1 MFICL
6 LVIFLKIILIKK
18 FNNSWVI
25 LKNTVLKLKFI
36 RLSGNYIVD
45 CIICIENL
53 ILLILC
59 SNLFCESILRLEYYL
74 ISELYML
81 LFYL

>member
-25 LKNTVLKLKFI
+25 LKNMVLKLKLI

-53 ILLILC
+53 IFLILC
-59 SNLFCESILRLEYYL
+59 SNLFCENILRLEYYL
-74 ISELYML
+74 ICELYML

>member
-25 LKNTVLKLKFI
+25 LKNMVLKLKFI

-53 ILLILC
+53 IFLILC